1 MKFFLSIFGGVFF
14 WSLLGICAHG
24 QTLQILTEDYPPYN
38 YMENSQVVGFSTK
51 VVEEVVRKAGIQGK
65 PELYPWSRAYKIVSD
80 EENTLIYTITRNNER
95 ESLFKWVGPL
105 ASRTIF
111 LFKLKERKNIEIN
124 SIEDAKK
131 YIIGVTRDDGFSLS
145 LMKKGFEIGKNIYP
159 VSKEEQNIE
168 KLFSGRVDLVG
179 NVELSMVHIV
189 KLLGLDFNKLT
200 KAYEL
205 PSKDAYYMALNKKT
219 SDTIVNKLQ
228 KALDEIKQNGTYQ
241 SIKDKYL
248 K

>member
-1 MKFFLSIFGGVFF
+1 MKNFLPVFWGLF
-14 WSLLGICAHG
+14 VWSLLGMCAHG

-38 YMENSQVVGFSTK
+38 YMENGQVVGFSTK
-51 VVEEVVRKAGIQGK
+51 VVEEVVRKAGLQGNPK
-65 PELYPWSRAYKIVSD
+65 LYTWSRAYKIVSD
-80 EENTLIYTITRNNER
+80 EENTLIYTITRNTVR
-95 ESLFKWVGPL
+95 ENLFKWVGPL

-111 LFKLKERKNIEIN
+111 LFMLKERKDIEIN
-124 SIEDAKK
+124 SLGDAKK
-131 YIIGVTRDDGFSLS
+131 YIIGVTRDDGFSLD
-145 LMKKGFEIGKNIYP
+145 LMKKGFEIGKNLYP

-168 KLFSGRVDLVG
+168 KLFTGRVDLVG

-189 KLLGLDFNKLT
+189 KSLGLDFNKLT
-200 KAYEL
+200 KVYEL
-205 PSKDAYYMALNKKT
+205 PEKYAYYMALNKKT

-241 SIKDKYL
+241 SIKNKYL